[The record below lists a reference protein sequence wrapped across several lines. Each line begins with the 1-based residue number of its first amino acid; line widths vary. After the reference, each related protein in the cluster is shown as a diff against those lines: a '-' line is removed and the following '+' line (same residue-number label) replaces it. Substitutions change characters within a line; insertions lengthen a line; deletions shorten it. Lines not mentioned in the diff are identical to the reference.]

1 MAPTTANVGFKDSA
15 SVLAFVSLTAVAI
28 ERSIEGFFTLI
39 SSRAG
44 QWWPLSV
51 VTSEFDTFEH
61 QTNAVLGDVV
71 TKTLAGL
78 EGAKAAAASNDW
90 KLAEI
95 QRAIDTVTAEH
106 ARLSAQLTDVTTKL
120 AKGSSRL
127 ARVGEIQ
134 TGMSAT
140 LHRAHAV
147 ATTATSEAQAAL
159 EAASDAAD
167 RASLIIASFQDNP
180 ARRIASFAI
189 GAGLGMLLAGGV
201 GLNRFLATL
210 GAAAAEGGAAQQA
223 IAGTLGIVLTGIVI
237 GLGSAP
243 THEVVKALQAYK
255 ENRMS
260 PAQVATLGG
269 GADAGG
275 AVVPEAIVPEAF
287 GPLPDVGRP
296 IQLRVRNVRRT
307 S

>member
-1 MAPTTANVGFKDSA
+1 MARVAVVLILWLVVCFVVADLMAPTTANVGFKDSA

-106 ARLSAQLTDVTTKL
+106 ARLRSPNK
-120 AKGSSRL
+120 R
-127 ARVGEIQ
+127 
-134 TGMSAT
+134 AT
-140 LHRAHAV
+140 QR
-147 ATTATSEAQAAL
+147 
-159 EAASDAAD
+159 
-167 RASLIIASFQDNP
+167 
-180 ARRIASFAI
+180 
-189 GAGLGMLLAGGV
+189 
-201 GLNRFLATL
+201 
-210 GAAAAEGGAAQQA
+210 
-223 IAGTLGIVLTGIVI
+223 
-237 GLGSAP
+237 
-243 THEVVKALQAYK
+243 
-255 ENRMS
+255 
-260 PAQVATLGG
+260 
-269 GADAGG
+269 
-275 AVVPEAIVPEAF
+275 
-287 GPLPDVGRP
+287 
-296 IQLRVRNVRRT
+296 
-307 S
+307 